1 MALPLS
7 FERPTK
13 ITVDFPVTLR
23 AFSAASGVKLDAL
36 MRTLLQSNVMATLND
51 PLGADIVELLGA
63 EFSIEVEVRKGR
75 DLESEVEEAS
85 AKADRPEDLKLRAP
99 VVAFLGHVDH
109 GKTSLLDAIRQSHVV
124 DTEAGGIT
132 QHIGAYAVRKGS
144 HSVVFLDTPGHEA
157 FTAMRARGAQVTDI
171 VVLVV
176 AADDGIMPQ
185 TEEAISHAKAAG
197 VPIVVALNKIDLPG
211 ANPDRVMQQFTTHE
225 ILPAKWGGETEFVP
239 VSAITKQGIDDL
251 VETLALQAEILE
263 LKANPDKAAS
273 GTIIEAELSEGR
285 GSVATVL
292 VMDGTLRIGDIVLC
306 GAAYGRVRSLHDDRG
321 RSIEEAGPAEPVEIA
336 GLSAVPRAGDR
347 LFVLEDLDKARGIA
361 ETRTRREREASLAER
376 AHVTLENLFAQIEE
390 GKQKELRLILK
401 ADVQG
406 SLEVLRKTLLDM
418 STAEVAVNILHSAVG
433 GINESDILLADASD
447 AIVIGFHVVAESPAR
462 LLGEAKKIDV
472 RLYNVIYHLKDD
484 IKAALEDRLEPERR
498 ENVLGHVE
506 IRRIFRTSRFG
517 NIAGC
522 FVLDGRVNRNDRA
535 RLIRDNIVIYEG
547 KLSSLRRE
555 KDDVREVQSGFECG
569 VNIEGYND
577 IKEGDALELFEIQE
591 IKRHLD

>member
-1 MALPLS
+1 
-7 FERPTK
+7 
-13 ITVDFPVTLR
+13 
-23 AFSAASGVKLDAL
+23 
-36 MRTLLQSNVMATLND
+36 MRTLMQNDVMATLND
-51 PLGADIVELLGA
+51 PLGNDVVELLGT
-63 EFSIEVEVRKGR
+63 EFSIEVEVRRGR
-75 DLESEVEEAS
+75 DLETEIEEAS
-85 AKADRPEDLKLRAP
+85 AKPDRPEDVKPRAP

-132 QHIGAYAVRKGS
+132 QHIGAYTVRKDD
-144 HSVVFLDTPGHEA
+144 HTVVFLDTPGHEA

-176 AADDGIMPQ
+176 AADDGVMPQ

-197 VPIVVALNKIDLPG
+197 VPMVVALNKMDLPG
-211 ANPDRVMQQFTTHE
+211 ANPDRVMQQFTTFE

-239 VSAITKQGIDDL
+239 VSAITKAGIDDL

-263 LKANPDKAAS
+263 LKANPNKPAS

-285 GSVATVL
+285 GSIATVL
-292 VMDGTLRIGDIVLC
+292 VLDGTLKVGDIVLC
-306 GAAYGRVRSLHDDRG
+306 GQASGRVRSLIDDRG
-321 RSIEEAGPAEPVEIA
+321 RSIQEAGPATPVEIA
-336 GLSAVPRAGDR
+336 GLSTVPQAGDR
-347 LFVLEDLDKARGIA
+347 LFVVSDLDKARDIA
-361 ETRTRREREASLAER
+361 ETRVRRDREANLAER

-390 GKQKELRLILK
+390 GKQKELRLIIK

-406 SLEVLRKTLLDM
+406 SLEVLRKTLTDLSGD
-418 STAEVAVNILHSAVG
+418 EVAVNILHSAVG

-447 AIVIGFHVVAESPAR
+447 AIVLGFHVVAESAAR

-472 RLYNVIYHLKDD
+472 RLYNVIYRLKDD

-498 ENVLGHVE
+498 ENVLGHVQ
-506 IRRIFRTSRFG
+506 IRRIFRISRFG

-522 FVLDGRVNRNDRA
+522 FVLDGRVGRNDQV
-535 RLIRDNIVIYEG
+535 RLIRDSVVIYQG
-547 KLSSLRRE
+547 KLASLRRE

-569 VNIEGYND
+569 INVEGYND
-577 IKEGDALELFEIQE
+577 IKEGDVIETYEIQE
-591 IKRHLD
+591 IKRTLD